1 MSRKFKYLSVLAL
14 RRRGERQAADE
25 RILGDGEFVRSVND
39 ESPHLVMR
47 AVPYVMCPLIELLK
61 NVPAVVL
68 VPAVVP
74 YSRAMVVLGSTFGF
88 FFPDPSRC
96 G

>member
-1 MSRKFKYLSVLAL
+1 MSRKFKHLSVLAL

-61 NVPAVVL
+61 I

>member
-39 ESPHLVMR
+39 ESPHLVIG
-47 AVPYVMCPLIELLK
+47 L
-61 NVPAVVL
+61 
-68 VPAVVP
+68 
-74 YSRAMVVLGSTFGF
+74 
-88 FFPDPSRC
+88 FPT
-96 G
+96 